1 MYLWGYLKGIVD
13 DSVFVCDKITSVT
26 GSVSSNVAN
35 TISTNVTCT
44 KSINSDDKKLRYKMN
59 SYILHKF
66 LILIKLLFMITIIFY
81 HYWKH
86 RSKRK
91 NFGTLSL

>member
-1 MYLWGYLKGIVD
+1 M
-13 DSVFVCDKITSVT
+13 CDEIISVT
-26 GSVSSNVAN
+26 GSVSPNVAS

-66 LILIKLLFMITIIFY
+66 LIVIKLLFMITIIFY
-81 HYWKH
+81 HYAKH
-86 RSKRK
+86 RSKQK
-91 NFGTLSL
+91 IFGTLSL